1 MSERTTKGIGRDGLT
16 ECRQFNVVGK
26 HTTCLS
32 EYIKGRHL
40 ACGLTFKTNTMEQI
54 IYHKIVNDIEVTW
67 TKKEASPH
75 AKRNGFKFMVEQVYR
90 NLSTGVV
97 TKDHYYTKG

>member
-1 MSERTTKGIGRDGLT
+1 M
-16 ECRQFNVVGK
+16 Q
-26 HTTCLS
+26 
-32 EYIKGRHL
+32 
-40 ACGLTFKTNTMEQI
+40 QI

-75 AKRNGFKFMVEQVYR
+75 AKRKGFKFMVEQVHR

-97 TKDHYYTKG
+97 TKDHHYTKG